1 MYFYIS
7 EKPLFS
13 VDGKSNTAGVM
24 AEKSMLLLF
33 FAFLYEWNAL
43 ETWKIKHIF
52 KFWGLKNSLSSNA
65 LFIYFIFL

>member
-1 MYFYIS
+1 MPSPSYTKNQFNLFIKSSNAWEKKNMYFYIS

-33 FAFLYEWNAL
+33 FAFLYE
-43 ETWKIKHIF
+43 
-52 KFWGLKNSLSSNA
+52 
-65 LFIYFIFL
+65 